1 MAVQAMGHTQTTVA
15 DEVNIL
21 KRAGFEAIARTLD
34 STAFTNGVCKAGT
47 PITTLGTIDN
57 GSTSAAIGILLR
69 DVYAVCPQGALIVK
83 GYLNSAIVASN
94 SGLTIS
100 ASVKTKLPMVIWE

>member
-47 PITTLGTIDN
+47 PITTVGTIDN
-57 GSTSAAIGILLR
+57 GSSSVAIGILLR
-69 DVYAVCPQGALIVK
+69 DVYVASPQGSLLVK

-94 SGLTIS
+94 SGLTINT
-100 ASVKTKLPMVIWE
+100 SVKAKLPMVIWE